1 MLKSLYEICL
11 SVAVTDCVSVCKY
24 KFCKKEF
31 RALPNHILFDFYYK
45 MYLEKRLCLLAVEF
59 NELDVF
65 CRMLTVKHQRT
76 KLLKSFQALIDHGTN
91 VPEIL
96 IKKYLAKCNTGE
108 SPDSNIEIGL
118 KLGTFFNESGLFNY
132 SMNVLNITE
141 SICKKQPRDALTLR
155 KLLDCYHKRIYA
167 ETTYCEFK
175 EAEKTYN
182 STLEVIKELEALDA
196 LPNLAGL
203 YANFSYLHFIRS
215 EYEEEY
221 NWSQKAL
228 TLLTEDL
235 PTRII
240 IDVLRQASK
249 ACVLKRQFDRAGL
262 LIRQAVTLASELYL
276 QDGHPYFANTLTDYA
291 FYLLNSDSVQESV
304 KVYDKALSIRK
315 EVFERNNIHVA
326 LGHEDLAYA
335 LYVNEYSS
343 GRFYHA
349 RENAERSMRIMERI
363 LPKDHL
369 LLASVR
375 RVKALILEEIALD
388 EQSNTY
394 LQMQYLEEAEQ
405 LHKAALALSQ
415 KSFGERN
422 VQTAKHYGNLGRL
435 YQSMKMYDE
444 AERMHLKAIA
454 IKEELLGKDDYEV
467 GLSTGHLASLYNY
480 HMKRYRDAEKLYL
493 RSLEINLRLFGEA
506 YSGLEYDY
514 RGLANVYAKL
524 LEPEGVIHYS
534 HKMQEWQRLRE
545 ALKTSEPNLEPQP
558 LSQILEIYFNS
569 MK

>member
-1 MLKSLYEICL
+1 MRH
-11 SVAVTDCVSVCKY
+11 AVL
-24 KFCKKEF
+24 E
-31 RALPNHILFDFYYK
+31 

-65 CRMLTVKHQRT
+65 IRMLQVKHKRT

-91 VPEIL
+91 VPEML
-96 IKKYLAKCNTGE
+96 IKKYVARCNTV
-108 SPDSNIEIGL
+108 DSSDTNINIGL
-118 KLGTFFNESGLFNY
+118 KLGTFFNESGLFHY
-132 SMNVLNITE
+132 SIIVLNITE
-141 SICKKQPRDALTLR
+141 SVCKKQPRDVTTLR
-155 KLLDCYHKRIYA
+155 RLLDCYHKRIYA
-167 ETTYCEFK
+167 EATYCEFK
-175 EAEKTYN
+175 EAAETFN
-182 STLEVIKELEALDA
+182 STVAIIEELKALDA

-203 YANFSYLHFIRS
+203 YSNFSYLHFIRS
-215 EYEEEY
+215 EYEKEY
-221 NWSQKAL
+221 DWSQKAL
-228 TLLTEDL
+228 ALLTEDL
-235 PTRII
+235 PSRII

-249 ACVLKRQFDRAGL
+249 ACVLKRKFNKAGL

-276 QDGHPYFANTLTDYA
+276 EDGHPYFADALTDYA

-304 KVYDKALSIRK
+304 KVYDKALSIKK
-315 EVFERNNIHVA
+315 EVFEKNNIHVA

-349 RENAERSMRIMERI
+349 RENAERSIRIMERI
-363 LPKDHL
+363 LPKDHH
-369 LLASVR
+369 LLASVK

-388 EQSNTY
+388 EQGNMY
-394 LQMQYLEEAEQ
+394 LQLQYLEEAEQ
-405 LHKAALALSQ
+405 LHRAALALSQ
-415 KSFGERN
+415 KSFGEDN

-444 AERMHLKAIA
+444 AERMHVKAIM

-514 RGLANVYAKL
+514 RGLVNVYAKL
-524 LEPEGVIHYS
+524 LEHEGVINYS
-534 HKMQEWQRLRE
+534 LKMTEWQRLRE
-545 ALKTSEPNLEPQP
+545 EPKSPEQNLEPQP
-558 LSQILEIYFNS
+558 LKQILENYFNS
-569 MK
+569 ME